1 MARNQEQCEELCPRM
16 LQMPTK
22 QDVIYEESRR
32 ITSIGNTRK
41 TMVGDQYQHHW
52 TITKIK

>member
-1 MARNQEQCEELCPRM
+1 
-16 LQMPTK
+16 MPTK